1 MVNTMIKH
9 SALWTTPAPLWGRFS
24 PEPGSAASFMSED
37 QSAPAILRFA
47 NDEFM
52 EQLIATLATD
62 PKQLGELIARP
73 ETWRTPAV
81 AAPDLVERVPL
92 PRIVRSLARLRT
104 AKASAPALE
113 PSASELD
120 KEENGVARTLPL
132 KLFHPA
138 HQRHY
143 LVAANL
149 VCGRAGFPDR
159 EVATSSAEQVGFVLR
174 RMLPVDAAVA
184 DSPLEEYAFV
194 KEVGGGHWQR
204 VITDLASSEADASL
218 VAGEEL
224 LPMFPLNFRDDS
236 GHPRRMLAGVV
247 PVGRRE
253 EYMSSRAQVQADVP
267 GAGGIAANP
276 SVVAA
281 RKEQFKME
289 ITEPWKNLIRSSLAA
304 AARIMDTSSAVMGD
318 SDKAIAAKRAND
330 QSQGQ
335 SYLILLDFADYLHLH
350 VKPVWDCMVD
360 ITKYTGLTPAQQN
373 LFDWLKDTDANRGAV
388 STWPIDSNT
397 RSFAASL
404 RDALLKVRTTAVRE
418 ALESATRSFPDD
430 LDDGFAW
437 PDFVYLLAGVRGT
450 SANYSSWGIHSSL
463 AAKNIA
469 VANEDIGAT
478 DATLST
484 VESEVAKL
492 DKLVQL
498 VIQAIDLQAPETP
511 APPLPFA
518 ARLRDALTTTQGDA
532 GWFTM
537 RCVYLRCDCGPQRM
551 AVLSEPSQRFQLA
564 NFFDS
569 DAPARPIRISLPLDT
584 TPAGMRKHSKNTAFV
599 ISDVLCGQIQ
609 RAKGLGLVDL
619 VRAVLPWPLHK
630 DLDVG
635 GMGPCKSNEANIG
648 MICSLSIPIITIC
661 ALILLMIIV
670 SLLDFIFRWM
680 PWFIMCFPIPGLKA
694 KKGKP

>member
-1 MVNTMIKH
+1 MIKH

-304 AARIMDTSSAVMGD
+304 ADRIMDASSEVMGNN
-318 SDKAIAAKRAND
+318 DKLNAARRAND
-330 QSQGQ
+330 QIQGQ
-335 SYLILLDFADYLHLH
+335 SYLILLDFADYLYLHLS
-350 VKPVWDCMVD
+350 PVWACLIDTSKQASLQND
-360 ITKYTGLTPAQQN
+360 AQRR
-373 LFDWLKDTDANRGAV
+373 LFNWLNDSDAGRGANNL
-388 STWPIDSNT
+388 WPITQNG
-397 RSFAASL
+397 RSFKGSL
-404 RDALLKVRTTAVRE
+404 REALLAVRSTAVRE

-430 LDDGFAW
+430 LDDGLEW

-463 AAKNIA
+463 AAKNIV

-498 VIQAIDLQAPETP
+498 VIQAIDLQAPATP